1 MPGGPSRAV
10 LERIAWCESR
20 GNPRSIGGGGQFRGK
35 YQFMQSTWEAMG
47 GTADPAQATEAEQDY
62 RAAVL
67 FVKWGPGQWP
77 VCAAFAR

>member
-1 MPGGPSRAV
+1 M
-10 LERIAWCESR
+10 LDRIAQCESG

-47 GTADPAQATEAEQDY
+47 GTGDPAAASEAEQDY